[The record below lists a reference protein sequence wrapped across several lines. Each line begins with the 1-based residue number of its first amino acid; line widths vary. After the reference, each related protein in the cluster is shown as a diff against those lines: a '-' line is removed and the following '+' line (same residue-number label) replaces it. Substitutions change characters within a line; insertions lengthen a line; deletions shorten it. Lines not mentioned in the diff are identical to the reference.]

1 MQSADKNQ
9 IKTRKPRTTKPKTT
23 EATAITPPPP
33 KPKAPKDI
41 IIKPNT
47 KAPKDIII
55 KPNTKINNLKEAQD
69 IFKIQKKKEQD
80 NIRQELREHAKLTK
94 GAAILNRSL
103 AKLEAK
109 QNKNKTI

>member
-1 MQSADKNQ
+1 MQSVDTTQ
-9 IKTRKPRTTKPKTT
+9 IKTRKPRTTKTKPT
-23 EATAITPPPP
+23 EVATITAPA
-33 KPKAPKDI
+33 KP
-41 IIKPNT
+41 

-80 NIRQELREHAKLTK
+80 NIKKELQEYAKLTK
-94 GAAILNRSL
+94 GAAALNRSI

-109 QNKNKTI
+109 QHKK